1 MCSCCMYTNTAKE
14 SAVEGR
20 GSGHWV
26 HDTIDLTA
34 LYDHLLTFVV
44 NLGLVSFVCLLLVDE
59 VCYLT
64 NRTPVCQGVDLIP
77 TSRFC
82 RSNRLKKIDFLNKM
96 RKLNK
101 NMNQI

>member
-1 MCSCCMYTNTAKE
+1 MLTSPQTKTEYYVTNGMCSCCMYTNTAKE

-44 NLGLVSFVCLLLVDE
+44 NLGLVSFV
-59 VCYLT
+59 Y
-64 NRTPVCQGVDLIP
+64 
-77 TSRFC
+77 F
-82 RSNRLKKIDFLNKM
+82 
-96 RKLNK
+96 
-101 NMNQI
+101 